1 MRIHFCLC
9 FRVSLCCLPFSV
21 WVWNSPFAK
30 ALARL
35 NSSSSFWI
43 VFVRSSC
50 VFIFSS
56 SLSWVILRF
65 IMPMREALC
74 RVAGRSYLWLFGFN
88 KYTTPS
94 RFSVRLVCRLLCR
107 LSPLWRRRFRCSICQ
122 EKPGGRF
129 LGLIGKVS
137 WLRRILLRRLG
148 AGLVEFPGF

>member
-35 NSSSSFWI
+35 NSSSSFWM

-50 VFIFSS
+50 VFTFSS

-88 KYTTPS
+88 KYTTLS
-94 RFSVRLVCRLLCR
+94 RFFGRLVCRSPCQS
-107 LSPLWRRRFRCSICQ
+107 SPLWRRRLRCSTCP
-122 EKPGGRF
+122 EKPSGRF
-129 LGLIGKVS
+129 PRRISTVS
-137 WLRRILLRRLG
+137 WLWRTSRQ
-148 AGLVEFPGF
+148 